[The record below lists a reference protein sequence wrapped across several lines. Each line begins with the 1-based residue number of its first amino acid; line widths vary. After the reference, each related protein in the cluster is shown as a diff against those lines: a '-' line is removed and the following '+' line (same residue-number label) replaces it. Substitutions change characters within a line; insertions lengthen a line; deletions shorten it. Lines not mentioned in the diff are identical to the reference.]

1 MAKLQS
7 LPFPNQLR
15 LSRQYGM
22 STETIPCCQGQQWED
37 LLWSEAWG
45 TFCGATL
52 FLTHWFST
60 NGAYIKP
67 VMGLTWNSI
76 NPNMSRRTSSSIKNL
91 SLHHRSPLV
100 CTASKAGDVILRA
113 SHTASRWSQ
122 RASGKWLFLKHI
134 KRFSDPCVPDNP
146 LYSSLTVQRQITSQ
160 VPAWKEAEAKLREL
174 YQFCEVLPYRGFFSF
189 SYRLHPLRQQAT
201 HSNRT
206 LTTRTAWNKHKL
218 TTPPNGNSCYQKS
231 FICYTTLHNSHSTGE
246 QAC

>member
-67 VMGLTWNSI
+67 VMGLAWNSI
-76 NPNMSRRTSSSIKNL
+76 NPNMSQRMSSSIKNL
-91 SLHHRSPLV
+91 SLHQRSPLV
-100 CTASKAGDVILRA
+100 CTASKAGDVPILPIQHPGDL
-113 SHTASRWSQ
+113 SVPVG
-122 RASGKWLFLKHI
+122 SGSSSSTSSAFLTHV
-134 KRFSDPCVPDNP
+134 CQTTCCTV
-146 LYSSLTVQRQITSQ
+146 LWQSSAR
-160 VPAWKEAEAKLREL
+160 
-174 YQFCEVLPYRGFFSF
+174 
-189 SYRLHPLRQQAT
+189 
-201 HSNRT
+201 
-206 LTTRTAWNKHKL
+206 
-218 TTPPNGNSCYQKS
+218 
-231 FICYTTLHNSHSTGE
+231 
-246 QAC
+246 